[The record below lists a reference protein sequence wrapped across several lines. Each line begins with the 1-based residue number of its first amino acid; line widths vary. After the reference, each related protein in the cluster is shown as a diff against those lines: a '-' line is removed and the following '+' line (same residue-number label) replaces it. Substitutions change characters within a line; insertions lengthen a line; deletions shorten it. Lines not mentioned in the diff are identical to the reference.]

1 MCKLFSETHY
11 RNFLQTHK
19 ILIVAKYVR
28 FGEIRPFQGCR
39 KRVGGKG
46 VAYFLILADQLF
58 LGISTRGGQIMPL
71 PPILLLAPP
80 PQIFRPSDIAPLKGP
95 ETRLKMAPR
104 ASSPNFARLLL
115 SRNTRASTI
124 HVARLEKKSPA
135 HKIIK
140 YFLQEKYRFSV
151 LCSTDHQKAP
161 TKEKNFGLLSAPTLG
176 SCLVLK

>member
-19 ILIVAKYVR
+19 ILIAAKYVR
-28 FGEIRPFQGCR
+28 FTDAGSGW
-39 KRVGGKG
+39 G
-46 VAYFLILADQLF
+46 A
-58 LGISTRGGQIMPL
+58 RGAHTSRFWQTVIPRYLNQRGQIIPL

-124 HVARLEKKSPA
+124 HVARLEKKIARS
-135 HKIIK
+135 
-140 YFLQEKYRFSV
+140 
-151 LCSTDHQKAP
+151 
-161 TKEKNFGLLSAPTLG
+161 
-176 SCLVLK
+176 